1 MDTLGPGFANVNFY
15 RLKQEVIG
23 GAQDQ
28 PISTINSDK
37 WSFTTSLIIL
47 LHAAYLGFKLTRTLH
62 IY

>member
-1 MDTLGPGFANVNFY
+1 MDTLEPAFANVSFY
-15 RLKQEVIG
+15 RSEQEVIG

-37 WSFTTSLIIL
+37 WSFTMSLIIL
-47 LHAAYLGFKLTRTLH
+47 LHAAYLAFKLTRTLH

>member
-1 MDTLGPGFANVNFY
+1 MDIPRTWFY
-15 RLKQEVIG
+15 KCQFLSFEQEVIG
-23 GAQDQ
+23 GTEDQ
-28 PISTINSDK
+28 GISTINLDK

>member
-1 MDTLGPGFANVNFY
+1 MDTREPGFANVNFY

-47 LHAAYLGFKLTRTLH
+47 LHAAYARF
-62 IY
+62 